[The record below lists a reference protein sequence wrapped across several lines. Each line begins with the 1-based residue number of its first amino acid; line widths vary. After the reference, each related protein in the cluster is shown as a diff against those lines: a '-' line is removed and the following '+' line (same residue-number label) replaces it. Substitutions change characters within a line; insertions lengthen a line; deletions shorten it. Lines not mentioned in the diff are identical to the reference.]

1 MENNKNKCPLEPFF
15 QNWFVSFCLKE
26 KNMQP
31 NHFKNSIFFNTQIMG
46 QFTVLSN
53 CSGTGAK
60 CSELTDTGAVS
71 WHVDSGCFLGKPC
84 FSLSSPT
91 LNSSFFTC

>member
-1 MENNKNKCPLEPFF
+1 MSLGTIFPKLVCVILLKGKEHATKSFQKFCCFF
-15 QNWFVSFCLKE
+15 Y
-26 KNMQP
+26 
-31 NHFKNSIFFNTQIMG
+31 TQIMG

-53 CSGTGAK
+53 CSGTGAN

-71 WHVDSGCFLGKPC
+71 WHVDSGCFLGKPS

-91 LNSSFFTC
+91 LNGSFFTC